1 MCQVQATPAEL
12 SGLTSIVSIQNKG
25 LKRYFQEE
33 QAGETFST
41 VQTTSDTSHDLK
53 LNSISGSKRRRL
65 ALIEKDESVK
75 SSDPNVV
82 GFDSSSAEVSDESE
96 VEDVP
101 EEVKTETV
109 EDSEMVDDN
118 DVKNEKE
125 DNCNENV
132 LLENDAAGKNNVIV
146 VSENVKQNVQPVK
159 VKKEVF
165 RKPAVYVS
173 VERKPSIQKARL
185 KLPILAEEQQIME
198 KINENP
204 VLILAGETGSGK
216 TTQVPQFL
224 YEAGY
229 ALEKQIGVTEPR
241 RVAAISMSQR
251 VAEEMNLSAR
261 EVSYLIRFEG
271 NVTEDTKIKFMTDG
285 VLLKEV
291 INVYSY

>member
-1 MCQVQATPAEL
+1 MQATPEEL
-12 SGLTSIVSIQNKG
+12 SGLTSIISIQNKG

-33 QAGETFST
+33 QAEETFST
-41 VQTTSDTSHDLK
+41 LKTVSDAPQELK

-65 ALIEKDESVK
+65 ALLEKDEPEK
-75 SSDPNVV
+75 NGDLNIV
-82 GFDSSSAEVSDESE
+82 GFDSSSSEGSDESE
-96 VEDVP
+96 VEDVAQ
-101 EEVKTETV
+101 EIKTEII
-109 EDSEMVDDN
+109 EDSEIVVEN
-118 DVKNEKE
+118 DKKSEE
-125 DNCNENV
+125 EGNCNENV
-132 LLENDAAGKNNVIV
+132 SLENNVTE
-146 VSENVKQNVQPVK
+146 SVQPIK
-159 VKKEVF
+159 VKEEVV

-173 VERKPSIQKARL
+173 VDRKPSIQKARL

-198 KINENP
+198 KINESS

-224 YEAGY
+224 YEAGF

-271 NVTEDTKIKFMTDG
+271 NVTDNTKIKFMTDG

-291 INVYSY
+291 IT

>member
-1 MCQVQATPAEL
+1 MQATPEEL
-12 SGLTSIVSIQNKG
+12 SGLTSIISIQNKG

-33 QAGETFST
+33 QAAET
-41 VQTTSDTSHDLK
+41 VTTLKTTADAPQGLK

-65 ALIEKDESVK
+65 ALIEKDEPEK
-75 SSDPNVV
+75 SSDLNVV
-82 GFDSSSAEVSDESE
+82 GFDSSSSVGSDESE

-101 EEVKTETV
+101 AEIKTETI
-109 EDSEMVDDN
+109 EDSEMLVDN
-118 DVKNEKE
+118 DKKSGEE
-125 DNCNENV
+125 GNCSENV
-132 LLENDAAGKNNVIV
+132 SLENDEKQKNDVT
-146 VSENVKQNVQPVK
+146 ENVKPSVQPVK
-159 VKKEVF
+159 VKEEVV

-173 VERKPSIQKARL
+173 VDRKLSIQKARL

-198 KINENP
+198 KINESP

-224 YEAGY
+224 YEAGF

-271 NVTEDTKIKFMTDG
+271 NVTDDTKIKFMTDG

-291 INVYSY
+291 MTTYLL